1 MPSQTSRPILQKGV
15 TGAATIGRIYAVIGI
30 IVSLIITGCLV
41 PIGIYLLANAK
52 KHSVPGIATIANV
65 SNDIPL
71 QQSNLTLSYTYN
83 NSNYTKTIETTYNAS
98 FAKGTPIDILI
109 NPSNPKDVIL
119 KSDNPPYVIS
129 FFLIGLALFILIAS
143 IIHLFLTFR
152 FKSFAAASGVADVVG
167 TVSNAARL

>member
-1 MPSQTSRPILQKGV
+1 
-15 TGAATIGRIYAVIGI
+15 
-30 IVSLIITGCLV
+30 
-41 PIGIYLLANAK
+41 LANAK
-52 KHSVPGIATIANV
+52 KHSVPGIARIANV
-65 SNDIPL
+65 STDIPL

-83 NSNYTKTIETTYNAS
+83 NNNNYTKTIETTYNAS
-98 FAKGTPIDILI
+98 FVKGGTIDILI

-167 TVSNAARL
+167 MVSNAAQL